1 MQTNGGQND
10 SLIMSRECV
19 NLVKFGI
26 FQICEFPSFE
36 NLQKIWQILEK
47 TLGSFV
53 EASWGWGSGLRTGR
67 A

>member
-10 SLIMSRECV
+10 SLIMSREFV

-36 NLQKIWQILEK
+36 NL
-47 TLGSFV
+47 
-53 EASWGWGSGLRTGR
+53 
-67 A
+67 